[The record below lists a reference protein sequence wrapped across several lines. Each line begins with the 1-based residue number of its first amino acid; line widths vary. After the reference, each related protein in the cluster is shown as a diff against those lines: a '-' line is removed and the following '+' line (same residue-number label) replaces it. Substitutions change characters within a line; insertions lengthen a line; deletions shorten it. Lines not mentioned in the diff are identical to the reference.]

1 MAILDTAAQS
11 LRERTLNALS
21 PETWP
26 FSLEWLP
33 ADAYLVGGA
42 VRDALLSSRCLRG
55 FCASAAAA
63 QPLASRRHRRREYL
77 DLDFVMPAD
86 AVKTAKQIA
95 SHYLAGFVVLD
106 ADRQIARV
114 VFSRLTIDFAQQE
127 GETLAADLGRRDF
140 TINAIAYHLQ
150 RGELVDPLGGCADLE
165 AGIIRMVS
173 RQNLQDDPLRLLRA
187 YRQAAQLGFAIE
199 PETSSTI
206 GELAP
211 HLSRV
216 AAERVR
222 VEVEFMLDNACG
234 TIFLQAAFENSLLAP
249 WFPSATAAGLARV
262 AAVDRAFVLLA
273 ECWPDLGVKRQASLL
288 ETQKTSW
295 LSIAKLASLLNPD
308 PQKAEAELLHLKYS
322 RVELRATLAALKS
335 LPQLQAGPMSLR
347 EQYFFFREVG
357 EAFPAA
363 CVLAVASGVEK
374 EAISPM
380 IDRYLDPQ
388 DPAAHPTAL
397 VTGTDL
403 MSALNLP
410 RGRQIGKLLTEIQ
423 IAQVE
428 GKVSTAAEALEFAA
442 QLLN

>member
-1 MAILDTAAQS
+1 MAMLDTAALLAS
-11 LRERTLNALS
+11 DRTLNALS

-26 FSLEWLP
+26 FGLEWLP

-42 VRDALLSSRCLRG
+42 VRDALL
-55 FCASAAAA
+55 F
-63 QPLASRRHRRREYL
+63 RRREYL
-77 DLDFVMPAD
+77 DLDFVMAAD

-95 SHYLAGFVVLD
+95 SHYQAGFVVLD

-114 VFSRLTIDFAQQE
+114 VFDGVTCDFAQQE
-127 GETLAADLGRRDF
+127 GDTLVADLQRRDF

-150 RGELVDPLGGCADLE
+150 RGELVDPLGGGADLE
-165 AGIIRMVS
+165 AGIIRMIS

-187 YRQAAQLGFAIE
+187 YRQAAQLGFAIA
-199 PETSSTI
+199 PETSSAI

-211 HLSRV
+211 YLGTV

-222 VEVEFMLDNACG
+222 VELGYLLDNAAG
-234 TIFLQAAFENSLLAP
+234 TKELEAAFANGLLAP
-249 WFPSATAAGLARV
+249 WFPSATATGLARV
-262 AAVDRAFVLLA
+262 AAVDRAFVILA
-273 ECWPDLGVKRQASLL
+273 ECWPDLGVLLQASLL
-288 ETQKTSW
+288 ETQKTTW

-308 PQKAEAELLHLKYS
+308 PQKAAAELLQLKYS
-322 RVELRATLAALKS
+322 RMEQRATLAALKS

-347 EQYFFFREVG
+347 SQYFFFQNVG

-363 CVLAVASGVEK
+363 CAFALACGVKK
-374 EAISPM
+374 EAIAPM
-380 IDRYLDPQ
+380 IDRYGDPQ
-388 DPAAHPTAL
+388 DPAAHPRAL

-403 MSALNLP
+403 MSALNLR
-410 RGRQIGKLLTEIQ
+410 RGRQIGLLLTEIQ

-442 QLLN
+442 QLLG